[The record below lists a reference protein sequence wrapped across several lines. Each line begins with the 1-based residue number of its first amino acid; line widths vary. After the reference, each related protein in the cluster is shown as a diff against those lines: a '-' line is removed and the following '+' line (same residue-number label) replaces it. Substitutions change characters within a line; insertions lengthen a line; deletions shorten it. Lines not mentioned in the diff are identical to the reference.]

1 MIQRITDPDHV
12 IHLVP
17 WLVPVD
23 QTVLEIGAKIYQRT
37 LDTPDEI
44 LILVDLD
51 EKGYCHGLLV
61 ATLEEDHVFA
71 WQARTDSQCRVQKQA
86 LGIVGQWAAQ
96 NNRTKVHVSPA
107 TASRRRLYQR
117 YGFVSGD

>member
-1 MIQRITDPDHV
+1 MIQRITDPEKV

-23 QTVLEIGAKIYQRT
+23 QTVLEIGAEIYRRT
-37 LDTPDEI
+37 VETPDEI

-61 ATLEEDHVFA
+61 ATLEEDCIFG
-71 WQARTDSQCRVQKQA
+71 WQARCDRYCKVQKEA
-86 LGIVGQWAAQ
+86 AKVVMTWAKE
-96 NNRTKVHVSPA
+96 NNRSTI
-107 TASRRRLYQR
+107 RLKYHKLSLNRYYKR
-117 YGFVSGD
+117 YGFLSN